1 MNPDLT
7 DSTKAILLL
16 TAPLF
21 ASKDRSADSQLTL
34 SEYNK
39 LERCLWNC
47 RRELSELLGPGK
59 DQVLREC
66 QSGLDLERIG
76 RLLERGLLLS
86 QTIENWRSRSIW
98 VMSRSDAEYPKRLIE
113 RLGKDAPLVL
123 YGCGDA
129 SLLDCGGL
137 AVVGSR
143 DISQELLEYTEQIG
157 RMAAQAECHVVSG
170 AARGVDQ
177 AAMHGALKA
186 GGAVSGVLSG
196 DLEREAVNRN
206 HREMLMDGQ
215 LVLLTPYD
223 PKARFSVGNA
233 MQRNK
238 LIYALADAA
247 LVVESSKGSGGT
259 WTGAV
264 EQLDKLHLVPVYT
277 RAEGEIGPGL
287 RGLRQKGAH
296 EWPNPRTPEE
306 FKSVFVDIHLPARSE
321 SPWET
326 LPLLPDDNAIGY
338 PIRDVK
344 APDVPPPAFIE
355 PSEIHDVSHA
365 DTLFATVKVLIKAM
379 GSSVSD
385 AEVAEHLRVEK
396 RQAKVWLERLASEG
410 MYSRTKRPIRYIRTL
425 FS

>member
-7 DSTKAILLL
+7 DNTKAILLL

-21 ASKDRSADSQLTL
+21 AGKDRSADSQLTL
-34 SEYNK
+34 SEYSK
-39 LERCLWNC
+39 LERCLRNC
-47 RRELSELLGPGK
+47 SRELSELLGPGK

-66 QSGLDLERIG
+66 QSGLHLERIG

-98 VMSRSDAEYPKRLIE
+98 VMSRADAEYPKRFIE
-113 RLGKDAPLVL
+113 RLGKDAPPVI

-143 DISQELLEYTEQIG
+143 DISQELLKYTEQIG
-157 RMAAQAECHVVSG
+157 RMAAQAECHIVSG

-247 LVVESSKGSGGT
+247 LVIESSKGSGGT

-287 RGLRQKGAH
+287 RALRQKGAH

-306 FKSVFVDIHLPARSE
+306 FKSAFVGIHLPARSE

-338 PIRDVK
+338 PTTDIE
-344 APDVPPPAFIE
+344 APDVSPPAFIG
-355 PSEIHDVSHA
+355 PSDIQDVSHA
-365 DTLFATVKVLIKAM
+365 DTLFATVEVLIKAM
-379 GSSVSD
+379 GNSVSD

-410 MYSRTKRPIRYIRTL
+410 RYSRTKRPIRYIRTL

>member
-7 DSTKAILLL
+7 DNTKAILLL

-21 ASKDRSADSQLTL
+21 AGKDKSADSQLTL
-34 SEYNK
+34 SEYSK
-39 LERCLWNC
+39 LERCLRNC
-47 RRELSELLGPGK
+47 SRELSELLGPGK

-98 VMSRSDAEYPKRLIE
+98 VMSRADAEYPKRFIE
-113 RLGKDAPLVL
+113 RLGKDAPPVI

-143 DISQELLEYTEQIG
+143 DIGQELLKYTEQIG
-157 RMAAQAECHVVSG
+157 RMAAQAECHIVSG

-247 LVVESSKGSGGT
+247 LVIESSKGSGGT

-287 RGLRQKGAH
+287 RALRQKGAH
-296 EWPNPRTPEE
+296 EWPNPKTPVE
-306 FKSVFVDIHLPARSE
+306 FKSAFAGTHVPARRE
-321 SPWET
+321 SLWET
-326 LPLLPDDNAIGY
+326 LPLPDDNAIGY
-338 PIRDVK
+338 SQEDME
-344 APDVPPPAFIE
+344 APDVPPTADMG
-355 PSEIHDVSHA
+355 PSYVQDIPHA
-365 DTLFATVKVLIKAM
+365 DALFATVEVLIKAM
-379 GSSVSD
+379 GNSVSE
-385 AEVAEHLRVEK
+385 AQVAEHLRVEK
-396 RQAKVWLERLASEG
+396 RQAKAWLQRLASEG
-410 MYSRTKRPIRYIRTL
+410 KYSRTKGPARYVRTL

>member
-7 DSTKAILLL
+7 DNTKAILLL
-16 TAPLF
+16 TAPLLTG
-21 ASKDRSADSQLTL
+21 KGRNADGQLTL

-39 LERCLWNC
+39 LARCLQNC
-47 RRELSELLGPGK
+47 SREPSELLGPGK
-59 DQVLREC
+59 DQILREC
-66 QSGLDLERIG
+66 QSNLDHERIG

-86 QTIENWRSRSIW
+86 QTIESWRSRSIW
-98 VMSRSDAEYPKRLIE
+98 VMSRADDEYPKRFKE
-113 RLGKDAPLVL
+113 RLGKDAPPVL

-143 DISQELLEYTEQIG
+143 DISQKLLEYAEQIG
-157 RMAAQAECHVVSG
+157 RTAAQAQCHIVSG

-177 AAMHGALKA
+177 AAMNGALKA

-196 DLEREAVNRN
+196 GLEREAVNRG

-223 PKARFSVGNA
+223 PKASFDVGNA

-238 LIYALADAA
+238 LIYALADAG
-247 LVVESSKGSGGT
+247 LVIESGKGSGGT

-277 RAEGEIGPGL
+277 RAEGDIGLGL
-287 RGLRQKGAH
+287 RALRQKGAL
-296 EWPNPRTPEE
+296 EWPNPKTPEE
-306 FKSVFVDIHLPARSE
+306 FKSVFAGTHLSARRK
-321 SPWET
+321 SPCET
-326 LPLLPDDNAIGY
+326 LPLPYDNT
-338 PIRDVK
+338 
-344 APDVPPPAFIE
+344 IE
-355 PSEIHDVSHA
+355 YSTRNEETTELSHTPSVGQSDIQDVSYA
-365 DTLFATVKVLIKAM
+365 DVLFTTVEELIKAM
-379 GSSVSD
+379 GNSVSE
-385 AEVAEHLRVEK
+385 AEVVQYLRVEK
-396 RQAKVWLERLASEG
+396 RQAKAWLQRLASEG
-410 MYSRTKRPIRYIRTL
+410 KYSRTTRPVRYNRTL

>member
-1 MNPDLT
+1 M
-7 DSTKAILLL
+7 
-16 TAPLF
+16 
-21 ASKDRSADSQLTL
+21 
-34 SEYNK
+34 
-39 LERCLWNC
+39 
-47 RRELSELLGPGK
+47 
-59 DQVLREC
+59 REC
-66 QSGLDLERIG
+66 QPGLDLERIG

-98 VMSRSDAEYPKRLIE
+98 VMSRADAEYPKRFKE
-113 RLGKDAPLVL
+113 RLGKDAPPVL

-157 RMAAQAECHVVSG
+157 RMAAQAECHIVSG

-238 LIYALADAA
+238 LIYALADAG
-247 LVVESSKGSGGT
+247 LVIESSKGSGGT

-277 RAEGEIGPGL
+277 RAEGDIGPGL
-287 RGLRQKGAH
+287 RALRQKGAL

-306 FKSVFVDIHLPARSE
+306 FKSAFAGTHLSARRE

-326 LPLLPDDNAIGY
+326 LPLPYDNAIEY
-338 PIRDVK
+338 STRDME
-344 APDVPPPAFIE
+344 APDVSHT
-355 PSEIHDVSHA
+355 PSMGQSDIQDVSYA
-365 DTLFATVKVLIKAM
+365 DALFTTVEALIKAM
-379 GSSVSD
+379 GNSVSE
-385 AEVAEHLRVEK
+385 AEVVQHLRVEK
-396 RQAKVWLERLASEG
+396 IQAKAWLQRLASEG
-410 MYSRTKRPIRYIRTL
+410 KYSRATRPVRYIRTL